1 MVAFCTAWEKD
12 LGRASA
18 SSEVR
23 LMPCLAWFCDMT
35 ALHEDRSWTELPGVN
50 FGLMDVAGKE
60 ILKNI
65 GIGVVSDH
73 GEMNAPGF
81 IQNRSIIVFKWSEQA
96 NYNQLV

>member
-1 MVAFCTAWEKD
+1 
-12 LGRASA
+12 
-18 SSEVR
+18 
-23 LMPCLAWFCDMT
+23 
-35 ALHEDRSWTELPGVN
+35 
-50 FGLMDVAGKE
+50 MDVAGKE